1 MSKKK
6 VALFGWEPAAFFK
19 YNSWPGLTEEKLKAQ
34 IEADIASLV
43 AMGLDAKAHY
53 ITAPETAYDSVVA
66 TLAAEKFDVILVGAG
81 VRKVDANFLL
91 FEAVINAIHVAAPNS
106 KICFNTNPA
115 DTADA
120 VKRWI

>member
-1 MSKKK
+1 MTKKK
-6 VALFGWEPAAFFK
+6 IAIFGWDPEAFFI
-19 YNSWPGLTEEKLKAQ
+19 YNSWPGLTKEMLQ
-34 IEADIASLV
+34 SQVDADIASLL
-43 AMGLDAKAHY
+43 ALGYDAKAHY
-53 ITAPETAYDSVVA
+53 IFTPDTAYESVTN
-66 TLAAEKFDVILVGAG
+66 TLNAESFDVILVGAG

-91 FEAVINAIHVAAPNS
+91 FEKIINAIHLAAPKA